1 MRNLPLHKRDTYI
14 KQITKQIHDNRKM
27 IAGKIDELRE
37 SKKDNPMLEE
47 IYNDTLNNAK
57 QSKKK
62 VVDALHNLANY
73 LSTVKVS
80 DKDDEKEKKNDIKLV
95 MHEIRKH
102 K

>member
-1 MRNLPLHKRDTYI
+1 MSTLPLHKRDKYI
-14 KQITKQIHDNRKM
+14 KQMTKQIHDNRKM

-37 SKKDNPMLEE
+37 SKKDNPMLEQ
-47 IYNDTLNNAK
+47 IYIETIHNAK
-57 QSKKK
+57 HSKKK

-73 LSTVKVS
+73 LSKVKVS
-80 DKDDEKEKKNDIKLV
+80 DKDDVKEKEKDIKLV